1 MTYTTDLAALER
13 IIASTRELAAEHDHR
28 AIVAAL
34 AEAEKL
40 CATARTVQTATN
52 LQLQGALASIRA
64 ERPTEAAQLIERALD
79 IQARWSG
86 NA

>member
-1 MTYTTDLAALER
+1 MTYTTDLAALEQ

-28 AIVAAL
+28 AIAAAL
-34 AEAEKL
+34 TEAAQL

-52 LQLQGALASIRA
+52 LQLQGALAAIRA
-64 ERPTEAAQLIERALD
+64 QSPTEAAHLIERALD